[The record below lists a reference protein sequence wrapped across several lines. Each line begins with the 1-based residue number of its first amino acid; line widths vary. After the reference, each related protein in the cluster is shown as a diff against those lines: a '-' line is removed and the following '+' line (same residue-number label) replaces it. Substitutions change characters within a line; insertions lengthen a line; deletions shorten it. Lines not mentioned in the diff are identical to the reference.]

1 VVQADFVPP
10 REEITTDYQDGE
22 LKSVMLARRQVKLL
36 KVASTTT
43 PLIATGPTRT
53 SATTRRRARS

>member
-43 PLIATGPTRT
+43 H
-53 SATTRRRARS
+53 